1 MNFNTEN
8 GYGLQFT
15 KFDEQHLDT
24 IIYRDTKEAI
34 IRLADVIICSFD
46 RKSLLEELN
55 TMQSNSYV
63 KDDDGI
69 PKMPK
74 TFENKFEI
82 PSYFIN
88 LLLEKY
94 NMRVLGW

>member
-15 KFDEQHLDT
+15 KFEEQYQDN
-24 IIYRDTKEAI
+24 IIYRDTKEAV
-34 IRLADVIICSFD
+34 IRLADVIICSFNK
-46 RKSLLEELN
+46 KSLLEELN
-55 TMQSNSYV
+55 VMQSNSYV
-63 KDDDGI
+63 RDADGTVN
-69 PKMPK
+69 MPK

-88 LLLEKY
+88 LLLDKY
-94 NMRVLGW
+94 NMKVLGW